1 MLFFRI
7 LYLKGILLILD
18 DYYYNIVGFNS
29 EVLLL
34 FEVKLLLS
42 NPPFDEEFNIVN
54 YKLLFSIGLL
64 IILFMTSEYYWG
76 ISIDCQLY

>member
-64 IILFMTSEYYWG
+64 IILFMTSEYY
-76 ISIDCQLY
+76 